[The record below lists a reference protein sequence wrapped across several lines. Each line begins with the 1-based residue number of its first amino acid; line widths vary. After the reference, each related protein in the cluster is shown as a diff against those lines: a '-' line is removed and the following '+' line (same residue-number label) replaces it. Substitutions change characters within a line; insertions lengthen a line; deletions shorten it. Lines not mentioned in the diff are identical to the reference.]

1 MKMFVCLEW
10 NDELGENWMNEDNLK
25 LCLYGQAWTKPEL
38 VSLTVFKPIEGN
50 NEEITFLD

>member
-1 MKMFVCLEW
+1 MFVCLEW
-10 NDELGENWMNEDNLK
+10 NDELGENWMNEGNLR

-38 VSLTVFKPIEGN
+38 VSLTVFKPIEDN